1 MSALPN
7 QREGMPALSLTDD
20 AERRAIAGRMMAED
34 HRSYHEQEKPMNRE
48 AKFWDKIADK
58 YSRDPIKD
66 EAAYQKKLQVT
77 REYFRPDM
85 NVLEI
90 GCGTGS
96 TAISHAPFVNHIRAT
111 DISRN
116 MIDIARRKAAAANVS
131 NVDFEQVSIDALSV
145 TDQSLDAVLGLS
157 ILHLLE
163 NMDDVMVRVH
173 RMLKPG
179 GVFVTSTVCLG
190 DAMPYFKLILPVG
203 RFLGVFP
210 YVAILKRTDLEG
222 ALEAAGFAIDYN
234 WRPDKKSAVFIV
246 AKKQG

>member
-1 MSALPN
+1 MSTITN
-7 QREGMPALSLTDD
+7 QRGGYRAPPGMDD
-20 AERRAIAGRMMAED
+20 PERRAIAGRLLTDERRARNKM
-34 HRSYHEQEKPMNRE
+34 RPSMNRQ

-58 YSRDPIKD
+58 YSRKPIED
-66 EAAYQKKLQVT
+66 EAAYQKKLEVT
-77 REYFRPDM
+77 RDYFRPDM
-85 NVLEI
+85 HVLEI

-96 TAISHAPFVNHIRAT
+96 TAISHAPFVGHIRAT

-131 NVDFEQVSIDALSV
+131 NVDFEQVSIDALSA

-163 NMDDVMVRVH
+163 NIDDVIARVH

-190 DAMPYFKLILPVG
+190 ETMPYFKLIGPVG
-203 RFLGVFP
+203 RFFGVMP
-210 YVAILKRTDLEG
+210 YVAVVKRT
-222 ALEAAGFAIDYN
+222 ALEEALKSAGFTIDYA
-234 WRPDKKSAVFIV
+234 WRPNNKSAVFIV